1 LALTS
6 GVAVRNSG
14 QIELDRLSEILN
26 ILPAFIYI
34 LRPDHTIE
42 FSNRMFDRIFGSPQG
57 RNCHEIFNQQPS
69 PCVRCRARQVFES
82 KKETAYEWKYKANQT
97 YMIYHGHFVDVDGKQ
112 KILAAGIDISEEVS
126 ARKALQKVHE
136 ELEHRVK
143 KRTTALLRSTEYLKQ
158 EIEERKQ
165 TEKALRASER
175 KYSTLVESSLTGI
188 YIKQDGKI
196 VFANGR
202 FCDIHGYSI
211 DDIIGME
218 SWRLVHP
225 ADREMVEKYSQ
236 QRLQGINSP
245 LSYEAQGI
253 TKDRRVIWVV
263 RSNTRI
269 VYKGRPAILGNIVDI
284 TLRKQMEANLKKSGK
299 ELRILSTQLL
309 KAQETERQR
318 IALELHDTIA
328 QGLVTI
334 KFTLAQK
341 LKQVGNGPPPTG
353 ISLESVIDML
363 QANITQVRRIMTELR
378 PSLLDDL
385 GIMATI
391 NWQCREFQ
399 NIYRHIRIEKNLT
412 VSEEEIPDDLKIV
425 IFRILQEA
433 MNNSAKHSEADRIIL
448 SLRCQGATLHLSIE
462 DNGQGFDYQTALSN
476 MNVTNG
482 LGLIGMRERTELS
495 FGVFQLVSNPNAGTR
510 VMASW
515 QIA

>member
-1 LALTS
+1 MRAT
-6 GVAVRNSG
+6 G
-14 QIELDRLSEILN
+14 QIELGRLSEILN

-34 LRPDHTIE
+34 LRPDHSIE
-42 FSNRMFDRIFGSPQG
+42 FSNRVFDRIFGAPQG
-57 RNCHEIFNQQPS
+57 RKCHEIFNQQPL
-69 PCVRCRARQVFES
+69 PCVRCRARQVFNS
-82 KKETAYEWKYKANQT
+82 KNATAYEWTYQAGQT
-97 YMIYHGHFVDVDGKQ
+97 YMIYHGHFEEIDGKQ
-112 KILAAGIDISEEVS
+112 KILAAGIDISEEVL

-136 ELEHRVK
+136 ELELRVK
-143 KRTTALLRSTEYLKQ
+143 KRTAAVLRSTEYLKQ

-165 TEKALRASER
+165 TEKALRSSER

-196 VFANGR
+196 VFANER

-211 DDIIGME
+211 DEIIGME

-225 ADREMVEKYSQ
+225 AEREMVENYSR
-236 QRLQGINSP
+236 QRLQGINAP

-269 VYKGRPAILGNIVDI
+269 VYRDRPAILGNILDI

-318 IALELHDTIA
+318 IALELHDTVA

-341 LKQVGNGPPPTG
+341 LKQMGNGPPPSG

-363 QANITQVRRIMTELR
+363 Q
-378 PSLLDDL
+378 
-385 GIMATI
+385 
-391 NWQCREFQ
+391 
-399 NIYRHIRIEKNLT
+399 
-412 VSEEEIPDDLKIV
+412 
-425 IFRILQEA
+425 
-433 MNNSAKHSEADRIIL
+433 
-448 SLRCQGATLHLSIE
+448 
-462 DNGQGFDYQTALSN
+462 
-476 MNVTNG
+476 
-482 LGLIGMRERTELS
+482 
-495 FGVFQLVSNPNAGTR
+495 
-510 VMASW
+510 
-515 QIA
+515 